1 MGILQGKVVGD
12 TFIVIDSFALPVEG
26 TETRVNAQAEAYEY
40 MVDFL
45 DTSKV
50 GVVARGGSEG
60 QGGAGNGWHRW
71 IGDAHRGRGS
81 VKPPSAVLHPP
92 EGLAQFAAFMGIG
105 VRSLLQ
111 DVYGSSRGRGVPGP
125 TSHSQLH
132 CCPAH
137 PAALFRSPCSW

>member
-50 GVVARGGSEG
+50 GREARGGRD
-60 QGGAGNGWHRW
+60 GAGN
-71 IGDAHRGRGS
+71 D
-81 VKPPSAVLHPP
+81 
-92 EGLAQFAAFMGIG
+92 
-105 VRSLLQ
+105 
-111 DVYGSSRGRGVPGP
+111 
-125 TSHSQLH
+125 
-132 CCPAH
+132 
-137 PAALFRSPCSW
+137 